1 MYRLVILNYNDK
13 IYFWHL
19 YIKRVRLILI
29 SSFVFNLHVAM
40 TLMYIYMFLHNTM
53 AKPVDICL
61 SSTMFIV
68 RSPSVAY
75 TQAISNYNL

>member
-19 YIKRVRLILI
+19 YMTRLILI

-40 TLMYIYMFLHNTM
+40 TLMYIHVSTQHNG
-53 AKPVDICL
+53 
-61 SSTMFIV
+61 
-68 RSPSVAY
+68 
-75 TQAISNYNL
+75 

>member
-40 TLMYIYMFLHNTM
+40 TLIYTTQWLNQWIYAYH
-53 AKPVDICL
+53 PPC
-61 SSTMFIV
+61 SSYGLQV
-68 RSPSVAY
+68 
-75 TQAISNYNL
+75 